1 MSLQC
6 APSTLHFLT
15 FNKIVIAK
23 SCILRGLVM
32 PVPVQR
38 EYPQTVFYVSV
49 AKESV
54 LFFLS
59 YVVKPD
65 SLEDVAFYVC
75 RF

>member
-23 SCILRGLVM
+23 TCILRGLVM
-32 PVPVQR
+32 PVPVRR
-38 EYPQTVFYVSV
+38 EYSQTVFYALV

-54 LFFLS
+54 LFS
-59 YVVKPD
+59 
-65 SLEDVAFYVC
+65 
-75 RF
+75 